1 MSSTIFS
8 QLFKCPKCYHIRRS
22 LSERTLSYLSDTSV
36 RVAVPHI
43 FRRPLLDVSPET
55 PLTQLATFLAI
66 GPQIYVDGLAVT
78 LDQKP
83 VGRIGSKHILKY
95 VNRHSS
101 FEWTDVSASDLM
113 DSEIKSIEADA
124 PLSELMIIFGRT
136 RFAFVPVAIRDEIKT
151 AISIRD
157 LLPLIV
163 DAGLAGSSK
172 LISSQ
177 IVSCSTDTN
186 LRDIISLMLSRNIRN
201 IVVRHENGTFVV
213 NDRKILEFLFSPDAR
228 TMFTRGK
235 ELADITVGV
244 LNHYSGSAK
253 INDVTI
259 SEAAKLLTSV
269 ATPFL
274 LIEDSI
280 LSPWDV
286 VMKTSGKD
294 FLVW

>member
-1 MSSTIFS
+1 MSDI
-8 QLFKCPKCYHIRRS
+8 LVK
-22 LSERTLSYLSDTSV
+22 E
-36 RVAVPHI
+36 AVPHI
-43 FRRPLLDVSPET
+43 FRRPLLDVSPDT

-78 LDQKP
+78 YDKKS

-95 VNRHSS
+95 ANSHKSL
-101 FEWTDVSASDLM
+101 EWTNVFASDLM
-113 DSEIKSIEADA
+113 DSEIKRIEADA
-124 PLSELMIIFGRT
+124 PLNELLKIFGRT
-136 RFAFVPVAIRDEIKT
+136 RFAFVPVTIRGEIT
-151 AISIRD
+151 TTISIRD
-157 LLPLIV
+157 LLRLIV
-163 DAGLAGSSK
+163 DARLTGSSK

-177 IVSCSTDTN
+177 IVSCSADTN
-186 LRDIISLMLSRNIRN
+186 LRDIINLMLSRNIRN
-201 IVVRHENGTFVV
+201 IVVRHDNETFVV

-228 TMFTRGK
+228 TMFTKGK
-235 ELADITVGV
+235 ELAEITVGV
-244 LNHYSGSAK
+244 LDLYSGSAK
-253 INDVTI
+253 INDLAI
-259 SEAAKLLTSV
+259 SEAARLLTSV

>member
-1 MSSTIFS
+1 MSKRI
-8 QLFKCPKCYHIRRS
+8 
-22 LSERTLSYLSDTSV
+22 LSYLSDTSV
-36 RVAVPHI
+36 KVAVPHI
-43 FRRPLLDVSPET
+43 FRRPLLDVSPGT

-78 LDQKP
+78 YDKKP

-95 VNRHSS
+95 ANSHKS
-101 FEWTDVSASDLM
+101 FERTNVSASDLM

-124 PLSELMIIFGRT
+124 LLSELMIIFGRT
-136 RFAFVPVAIRDEIKT
+136 RFAFVPVTVGGEITT

-157 LLPLIV
+157 LLPLIAE
-163 DAGLAGSSK
+163 AGLAGSSK

-177 IVSCSTDTN
+177 NVSCSADTN
-186 LRDIISLMLSRNIRN
+186 LKDIINLMLSRNIRN
-201 IVVRHENGTFVV
+201 IVVRHENETFVI

-228 TMFTRGK
+228 MMFTKGK
-235 ELADITVGV
+235 ELTDINVGV
-244 LNHYSGSAK
+244 LDLYSVSVMIDDLA
-253 INDVTI
+253 I
-259 SEAAKLLTSV
+259 SEAAKILTNV

-274 LIEDSI
+274 LFEDSI

-286 VMKTSGKD
+286 VMKTSGKG

>member
-1 MSSTIFS
+1 
-8 QLFKCPKCYHIRRS
+8 
-22 LSERTLSYLSDTSV
+22 LSKRNLSYLSDISV
-36 RVAVPHI
+36 KEAIPHI
-43 FRRPLLDVSPET
+43 FRRPLLDVSPDT

-78 LDQKP
+78 YDKKP

-95 VNRHSS
+95 ANSHKS
-101 FEWTDVSASDLM
+101 FEWTNVFASDLM
-113 DSEIKSIEADA
+113 DSQIKCIEADA
-124 PLSELMIIFGRT
+124 PLSELLIIFGRT
-136 RFAFVPVAIRDEIKT
+136 RFAFVPITIRGEITT

-163 DAGLAGSSK
+163 DARLAGSSK

-177 IVSCSTDTN
+177 IVSCSIDTN
-186 LRDIISLMLSRNIRN
+186 LRDIINLMLSGNIRN
-201 IVVRHENGTFVV
+201 IVVRHENETFVI

-228 TMFTRGK
+228 TMFTKGK
-235 ELADITVGV
+235 ELSEIKVGD
-244 LNHYSGSAK
+244 LDLCSGSAK
-253 INDVTI
+253 INDLAI
-259 SEAAKLLTSV
+259 NEAAKLLTSV
-269 ATPFL
+269 ATMFL

-286 VMKTSGKD
+286 VMKTLGKD

>member
-1 MSSTIFS
+1 MSDI
-8 QLFKCPKCYHIRRS
+8 
-22 LSERTLSYLSDTSV
+22 SV
-36 RVAVPHI
+36 KEAVPHI
-43 FRRPLLDVSPET
+43 FRRPLLDVSPDT

-78 LDQKP
+78 YDKKS

-95 VNRHSS
+95 ANSHKSL
-101 FEWTDVSASDLM
+101 EWTNVFASDLM

-124 PLSELMIIFGRT
+124 PLNELLKIFGRT
-136 RFAFVPVAIRDEIKT
+136 RFAFVPVTIRGEIT
-151 AISIRD
+151 ATISIRD
-157 LLPLIV
+157 LLLLIV
-163 DAGLAGSSK
+163 NARLTGSSK
-172 LISSQ
+172 IISSQ
-177 IVSCSTDTN
+177 IVSCSADTY
-186 LRDIISLMLSRNIRN
+186 LRDIINLMLSRNIRN
-201 IVVRHENGTFVV
+201 IVVRHENETFVV

-228 TMFTRGK
+228 TMFTKGK
-235 ELADITVGV
+235 ELAEITVGV
-244 LNHYSGSAK
+244 LDLYPGSAK
-253 INDVTI
+253 INDLAI
-259 SEAAKLLTSV
+259 SEAARLLTSV